1 MTRRSVPA
9 AAAIAV
15 SCLVGAASACTA
27 STSSQGGGTSG
38 ISVTVD
44 PAYAYVAPSGTTP
57 FAARVAG
64 TTNTAVNWTVV
75 ETNGGTVSGTGLYT
89 APTGTGTFT
98 VKATSQADTGKWGTA
113 SVVVMTAGRWTTWN
127 PGIPGGIPSATWT
140 VRTLPSYATYN
151 TGAVDA
157 STAIQ
162 NEINAAAAVASATNP
177 QVVYLPAG
185 KYRVNNSVSLNQA
198 NWVVLRGAGPG
209 STRGTG
215 GTAILNYSGGPAVVF
230 NPSGHGWRPVNN
242 CTTSGVWQTIPQDA
256 DRIPVASTTGW
267 AVGDFLILDQADDQ
281 TRVFT
286 NYDEQCRSPTKADYP
301 LSPNYTV
308 NGR

>member
-113 SVVVMTAGRWTTWN
+113 SVVVMTPGPIDPTGVMPAGRWTTWN

-185 KYRVNNSVSLNQA
+185 K
-198 NWVVLRGAGPG
+198 
-209 STRGTG
+209 
-215 GTAILNYSGGPAVVF
+215 
-230 NPSGHGWRPVNN
+230 
-242 CTTSGVWQTIPQDA
+242 
-256 DRIPVASTTGW
+256 
-267 AVGDFLILDQADDQ
+267 
-281 TRVFT
+281 
-286 NYDEQCRSPTKADYP
+286 
-301 LSPNYTV
+301 
-308 NGR
+308 